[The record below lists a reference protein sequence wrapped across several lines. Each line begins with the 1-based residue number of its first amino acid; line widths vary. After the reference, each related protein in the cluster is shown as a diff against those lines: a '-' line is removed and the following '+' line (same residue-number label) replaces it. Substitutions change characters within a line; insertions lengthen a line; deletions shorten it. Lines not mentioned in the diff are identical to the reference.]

1 MEGTI
6 GEIRLF
12 ASTFAPRSWWYC
24 DGTLLAIRSNTALF
38 SILGNTYGGDGQT
51 TFGLPN
57 LKGRTAIGAG
67 QGPGLS
73 YYTLGETIGTNTVT
87 LNNLNLAP
95 HNHPATASISI
106 PAYGDEGN
114 SPSPSNNI
122 LAALSGMYSSDPP
135 DTPLK
140 PANYTLQVQV
150 SGSNQPLSIMEPVLG
165 MNYIICLTGVFPA
178 RG

>member
-12 ASTFAPRSWWYC
+12 ASTFAPRTWWYC
-24 DGTLLAIRSNTALF
+24 DGSIIAIRSNTALF
-38 SILGNTYGGDGQT
+38 AILGNTYGGDGQT
-51 TFGLPN
+51 TFALPN

-67 QGPGLS
+67 QGAGLT
-73 YYTLGETIGTNTVT
+73 YYPLGLATGTNSVT
-87 LNNLNLAP
+87 LSILNLAP
-95 HNHPATASISI
+95 HTHAAAASVSM
-106 PAYGDEGN
+106 PGYGDEGN
-114 SPSPSNNI
+114 SPSPGNNI

-140 PANYTLQVQV
+140 QANYTMQV
-150 SGSNQPLSIMEPVLG
+150 GIAGANQPVPIMEPLLG
-165 MNYIICLTGVFPA
+165 MNYIICMTGIFPS